1 MYRSYES
8 FKNQVPDKKIIVEMK
23 KEKIS
28 YIMGEDEYRQMAKVK
43 SKDVYAIVY
52 NNQPY
57 IATEEG
63 YFLLNKTNDD
73 FIFIAKANVGANMVG
88 AIVGGIFFGALGG
101 AIGGLNSDS
110 NDWHE
115 MKIDYVN
122 GTVIRGKQVKK

>member
-1 MYRSYES
+1 
-8 FKNQVPDKKIIVEMK
+8 
-23 KEKIS
+23 
-28 YIMGEDEYRQMAKVK
+28 MGEDEYRQMAKVK